1 MHVLIHVHV
10 QVDSTVGE
18 LQKTGANASEFLQE
32 HVKLP
37 EMPEITAIQMPTV
50 HLPSMNQ
57 LNMPALGGKEG
68 AGAGVL
74 AGGQHQKAAQNDTSN
89 REGLWAMFVPSPPPP
104 PPQEGGFLQ
113 MKLPDFAVFP
123 AK

>member
-1 MHVLIHVHV
+1 MHILIHVHV

-18 LQKTGANASEFLQE
+18 LQKTGTNASEFLQE

-37 EMPEITAIQMPTV
+37 DMPAV
-50 HLPSMNQ
+50 HLTSMHQ
-57 LNMPALGGKEG
+57 LNVPVLGGKEG
-68 AGAGVL
+68 ARQGVL
-74 AGGQHQKAAQNDTSN
+74 AGEQHQNAAQNDTSN
-89 REGLWAMFVPSPPPP
+89 REGLWAMFGPSPPPP